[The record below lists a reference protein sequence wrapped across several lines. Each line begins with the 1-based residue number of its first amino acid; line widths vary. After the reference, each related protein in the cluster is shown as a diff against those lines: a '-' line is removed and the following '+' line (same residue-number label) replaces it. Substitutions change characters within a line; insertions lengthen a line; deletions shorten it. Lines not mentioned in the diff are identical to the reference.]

1 MENIIEVI
9 PAWIMLT
16 IGVALLG
23 FELLIG
29 TFVILFFGIA
39 FVVIGAVGFFMAW
52 PSGEIQ
58 ILVAMLLSGLLV
70 FILRPMMVKGLQ
82 KDDLPLETMQTG
94 DSGQIVEHG
103 GELRLMYKGTTWA
116 FKVED
121 QAKVSVGEDVLVEK
135 LHNNVAVIRKVN
147 S

>member
-39 FVVIGAVGFFMAW
+39 FVVIGVVGFFMTW

-70 FILRPMMVKGLQ
+70 FLLRPIMVKGLQ

-94 DSGQIVEHG
+94 DIGQVVSHG
-103 GELRLMYKGTTWA
+103 GELRMMYKGTTWA

-121 QAKVSVGEDVLVEK
+121 QAEVAVGEDVLVEK
-135 LHNNVAVIRKVN
+135 LHNNVAVIRKVI

>member
-1 MENIIEVI
+1 MENIISVI
-9 PAWIMLT
+9 PEWVMLT

-29 TFVILFFGIA
+29 TFVILFFGMA
-39 FVVIGAVGFFMAW
+39 FVVIGVVGFFVAW
-52 PSGEIQ
+52 PSGELQ
-58 ILVAMLLSGLLV
+58 VLVTMLLGGLLV
-70 FILRPMMVKGLQ
+70 FLLRPIMIKGLQ

-94 DSGQIVEHG
+94 DVGQIVNHG

-116 FKVED
+116 FKIEN
-121 QAKVSVGEDVLVEK
+121 QATVSAGEEVLVEK
-135 LHNNVAVIRKVN
+135 LHNNVALIQKMG